1 MKSHTRLAKKL
12 DKKRVII
19 CLLVFF
25 TLMPIFSYLHEAG
38 HALVC
43 IADGNEAE
51 ISVDILSGGLTLCHG
66 EVSNLFAYKIS
77 GGLLAGIVGTTIGLA
92 LFVKK
97 PFAGYSLESTRYNS
111 WEIDGKVE
119 RRESRKRQY
128 LDILWKAPFI
138 ALITI
143 GIGHLV
149 NAGIETFADSYFTHG
164 AEWGFFLGLVEFVT
178 FVTLLLIFDRKTVR
192 QDRREMEGRGRT
204 ESIRLLF
211 GLSCIIVGGGLVVLS
226 LLGVEFAR

>member
-66 EVSNLFAYKIS
+66 DVSNLFAYKIS
-77 GGLLAGIVGTTIGLA
+77 GGLLAGIVGTTMGLA
-92 LFVKK
+92 LFVRK
-97 PFAGYSLESTRYNS
+97 PFARYSLESTRYNS

-119 RRESRKRQY
+119 RIESQKRRY
-128 LDILWKAPFI
+128 LDIVWKAPFI
-138 ALITI
+138 ALTTI

-149 NAGIETFADSYFTHG
+149 NAAIEAFADSYFTHG
-164 AEWGFFLGLVEFVT
+164 AEWGFFLGAVEFVT
-178 FVTLLLIFDRKTVR
+178 FITLLLIFDRKTVR
-192 QDRREMEGRGRT
+192 RDRREMEGRGRT

>member
-25 TLMPIFSYLHEAG
+25 ALMPIFSYLHEAG

-77 GGLLAGIVGTTIGLA
+77 GGLLAGIVGTTMGLA
-92 LFVKK
+92 LFVRK
-97 PFAGYSLESTRYNS
+97 PFARYSLESTSYNL

-119 RRESRKRQY
+119 RIESQKRRY
-128 LDILWKAPFI
+128 LDIVWKAPFI
-138 ALITI
+138 ALTTI

-149 NAGIETFADSYFTHG
+149 NAAIETFADSYFTHST
-164 AEWGFFLGLVEFVT
+164 EWGFFLGLVEFVT
-178 FVTLLLIFDRKTVR
+178 LITLLLIFDRKTVR
-192 QDRREMEGRGRT
+192 RDRREMEGRGRT

>member
-77 GGLLAGIVGTTIGLA
+77 GGLLAGIVGTTVGIA
-92 LFVKK
+92 LF
-97 PFAGYSLESTRYNS
+97 R
-111 WEIDGKVE
+111 
-119 RRESRKRQY
+119 
-128 LDILWKAPFI
+128 WKIPFI
-138 ALITI
+138 ALTTI
-143 GIGHLV
+143 GVGHLV
-149 NAGIETFADSYFTHG
+149 NAGIEAFADSYFTHG
-164 AEWGFFLGLVEFVT
+164 VEWSFFLGLVEFVT
-178 FVTLLLIFDRKTVR
+178 FFILLLIFDRKTVS
-192 QDRREMEGRGRT
+192 RGMR
-204 ESIRLLF
+204 
-211 GLSCIIVGGGLVVLS
+211 
-226 LLGVEFAR
+226 

>member
-25 TLMPIFSYLHEAG
+25 ALMPIFSYLHEAG

-66 EVSNLFAYKIS
+66 DVSNLFAYKIS

-119 RRESRKRQY
+119 RIESRKRRY
-128 LDILWKAPFI
+128 LDIIWKAPFI
-138 ALITI
+138 ALTTI

-149 NAGIETFADSYFTHG
+149 NAAIETFADSYFTHG
-164 AEWGFFLGLVEFVT
+164 AEWGFFLGAVEFVT
-178 FVTLLLIFDRKTVR
+178 FITLLLIFDRKTVR
-192 QDRREMEGRGRT
+192 RDRREMEGRGRT